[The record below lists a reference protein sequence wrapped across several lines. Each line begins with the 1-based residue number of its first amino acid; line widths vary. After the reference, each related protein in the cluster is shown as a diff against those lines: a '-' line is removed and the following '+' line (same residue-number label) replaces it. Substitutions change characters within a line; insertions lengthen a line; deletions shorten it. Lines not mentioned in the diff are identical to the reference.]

1 MDIGKCGSLFLIS
14 FITRE
19 RNVRETRH
27 GVLDT
32 DAIKGEHGASF
43 YPPSS
48 FRVFRP
54 ACSNIRD
61 TIVAMHCPALGSNL
75 HQFLTTPVNP
85 PVSMVRQN
93 TDGRAVM
100 EVHIPTRPNQ
110 KRPWRAQHCILC
122 AGSPPARAEV
132 KLGCSESPSAN
143 TLH

>member
-1 MDIGKCGSLFLIS
+1 MNHG
-14 FITRE
+14 

-32 DAIKGEHGASF
+32 DAIKGEHGASL
-43 YPPSS
+43 YPPSLLWGVS
-48 FRVFRP
+48 ASMQQYPGYDSCNALSCSRQQP
-54 ACSNIRD
+54 ASISD
-61 TIVAMHCPALGSNL
+61 
-75 HQFLTTPVNP
+75 NP
-85 PVSMVRQN
+85 RHPPLSMVRQN

-110 KRPWRAQHCILC
+110 KRPWGAQHCILC

-143 TLH
+143 TPLKSEPIGGDEGRGV